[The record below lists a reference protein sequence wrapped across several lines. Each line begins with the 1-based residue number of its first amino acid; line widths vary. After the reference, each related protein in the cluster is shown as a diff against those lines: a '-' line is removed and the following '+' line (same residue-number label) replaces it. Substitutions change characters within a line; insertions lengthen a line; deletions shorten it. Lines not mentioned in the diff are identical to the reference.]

1 MSLLELSLEITKQI
15 ATESYQK
22 IDDNTKK
29 NPLITLVAAVASTI
43 FALVI
48 SPHSLFIFLSILTI
62 SSPVYISLYKNQD
75 LVIEKIK
82 DKVMSIFLS
91 KKEKGVLDSVKKA
104 EGFFVDLGRKFVE
117 AVRPSKD

>member
-1 MSLLELSLEITKQI
+1 MSILDVSLAIIEPI

-22 IDDNTKK
+22 IDDNTKN

-48 SPHSLFIFLSILTI
+48 SPHSLFIFFSILAI

-91 KKEKGVLDSVKKA
+91 KKEKKVLDGVKRV
-104 EGFFVDLGRKFVE
+104 EGSFVNLGRKIVE
-117 AVRPSKD
+117 AFKPSKD

>member
-1 MSLLELSLEITKQI
+1 MSFVDTSLKQI
-15 ATESYQK
+15 DSRATDLYLK
-22 IDDNTKK
+22 IDENTKK

-48 SPHSLFIFLSILTI
+48 SPHSLFMFFTILTI

-82 DKVMSIFLS
+82 DKIMSLFLS
-91 KKEKGVLDSVKKA
+91 KKEKGVDGVKKA
-104 EGFFVDLGRKFVE
+104 EGVLQKLGRGFVE
-117 AVRPSKD
+117 ALRSSKA